1 MNNAIISNIP
11 QSLKNGKAQEYFRY
25 ERHPPPAASHMLFQ
39 VFEGQKI

>member
-1 MNNAIISNIP
+1 MDDAIISNVS

-25 ERHPPPAASHMLFQ
+25 ERHPSPAASHVLFQ